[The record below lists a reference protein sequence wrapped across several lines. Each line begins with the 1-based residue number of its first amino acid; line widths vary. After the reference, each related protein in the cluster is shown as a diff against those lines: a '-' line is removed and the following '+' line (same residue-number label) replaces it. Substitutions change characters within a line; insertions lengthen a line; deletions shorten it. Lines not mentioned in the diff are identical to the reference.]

1 MMPTDPPP
9 AAPTPLPGL
18 PGGIPELERH
28 FDKHHLSPRARQ
40 VVQEIVQGDPV
51 RRVGGGRKNAV
62 VRYASRKLGC
72 VVQAESRTVA
82 GAFVQHCEFTRD
94 VVLYLCQPWTLTVT
108 IVDTRGRRVPI
119 HTVVDFL
126 LLDSRGFRFVECKS
140 LTELRRRSECQY
152 PRFVNHEGRWH
163 WPAAEEAA
171 RALGLDFELFTSE
184 DVNPIWLRNMK
195 FLADYMTV
203 PAPYDAK
210 QHEEIQTRVSRD
222 GSTRVCE
229 LLASP
234 EAPPAALWWLV
245 THNHIWCDLERE
257 RLFETDQAWAHRS
270 ESRMLAHRH
279 SRPAT
284 AFPPEPQPAAPVRIA
299 PGSRVFWDEVPW
311 TILNLGTKKVTLQC
325 ADPAS
330 LITLPLAEAQTF
342 LRNGQW
348 RTDGSPLA
356 DAQADG
362 RSRILRR
369 ASDRELSE
377 AHRRHRAVVH
387 YLQHGTYPP
396 HVNARVA
403 RRYMRWYKD
412 GEQRHGS
419 GFVGLIRFRGRPLGI
434 SRLPDPQEQVLEE
447 VLADFAHKGNAGRVA
462 AAYARVAATCKE
474 RKIAPAPCEET
485 VRRRLKRN
493 SIPDDERDRRGS
505 RAAYQVQGPLSDSA
519 ASPRHGDRAWE
530 FGHIDHTPLDIRLV
544 SSKTATLL
552 GTPWMTTYVDA
563 FSRMLL
569 SFTVSFD
576 SPSRT
581 SIAAVLLDCV
591 RRNQRLS
598 DTIVVDQGSEFNS
611 VMLESALGDRHM
623 DKLER
628 PTAAARYGSV
638 IERLF
643 GTTNTAFIHELTGNT
658 TLLSLGRGL
667 SSSHHPNRSAVWT
680 LPLLHEALERWFFQ
694 VYASRVHSTLGDTP
708 RGVFDRSVALSGV
721 RVARFV
727 ADDDG
732 LRVLLAQAPPRGNTR
747 RVYPVRGVVIDHLP
761 YWHDD
766 FKYGDVA
773 GTNVPVKIDVVDC
786 SHAFAYVRR
795 RWVTCRL
802 IAGDADLYGRSWRQI
817 RLATD
822 SLRQQRRRGRAA
834 RPLNAEA
841 IGRFLLDCDEQGL
854 VLQAARDAEARLRSD
869 ALTPTTTSEPSVV
882 AEGRALPPRG
892 LNGSTADRPSSDE
905 GREPPAAAMDDQL
918 DYDQL
923 ETFDAH

>member
-1 MMPTDPPP
+1 MCATQAPP
-9 AAPTPLPGL
+9 ALRSRVHPSGWPSPERTTSPLLPANGPPQPLPGL
-18 PGGIPELERH
+18 PGGIEELLH
-28 FDKHHLSPRARQ
+28 YFDKHQLSPQARQ
-40 VVQEIVQGDPV
+40 VVREIVQGNPA

-62 VRYASRKLGC
+62 LRYASRKLGC
-72 VVQAESRTVA
+72 VVQAESRTVE
-82 GAFVQHCEFTRD
+82 GAFVQYCEFTPE
-94 VVLYLCQPWTLTVT
+94 VVLYLCQPWKLTVP
-108 IVDTRGRRVPI
+108 IVNTRGRRTLI

-126 LLDSRGFRFVECKS
+126 LLDSRGFRFVECTS
-140 LTELRRRSECQY
+140 PSELRRHSESKH
-152 PRFVNHEGRWH
+152 PRFVRDGAHWR

-171 RALGLDFELFTSE
+171 RALGLGFELFTSE
-184 DVNPIWLRNMK
+184 DVNPIWLRNMR
-195 FLADYMTV
+195 FLADYMDV
-203 PAPYDAK
+203 QAPCDAT
-210 QHEEIQTRVSRD
+210 QLEQIQNRLTRD
-222 GSTRVCE
+222 GSTRICT
-229 LLASP
+229 LLAST
-234 EAPPAALWWLV
+234 EAPTAALWWLV
-245 THNHIWCDLERE
+245 AHDRVWCDLKRE
-257 RLFETDQAWAHRS
+257 RLFETDQAWAHCS
-270 ESRMLAHRH
+270 ESRMLAQRH
-279 SRPAT
+279 SHPLSAPSSEVHPAT
-284 AFPPEPQPAAPVRIA
+284 PVQIEPGA
-299 PGSRVFWDEVPW
+299 RVFWDDVPW
-311 TILNLGTKKVTLQC
+311 TVLNLGTKNVTLQR
-325 ADPAS
+325 AQPRGV
-330 LITLPLAEAQTF
+330 ITLPLDEAQTF

-348 RTDGSPLA
+348 RADGSPLA

-369 ASDRELSE
+369 ASDRDLSE

-434 SRLPDPQEQVLEE
+434 SRLPDPQEQALEE

-485 VRRRLKRN
+485 VRRRLNRN

-530 FGHIDHTPLDIRLV
+530 FGHVDHTPLDIRLV

-576 SPSRT
+576 PPSRAT
-581 SIAAVLLDCV
+581 IAAVLLDCV

-628 PTAAARYGSV
+628 PAGAARYGSV

-643 GTTNTAFIHELTGNT
+643 GTTNTAFLHELTGNT

-708 RGVFDRSVALSGV
+708 RGVFDRSVVLTGV

-727 ADDDG
+727 ADDDS
-732 LRVLLAQAPPRGNTR
+732 LRMLLAQAPPRGNTR
-747 RVYPVRGVVIDHLP
+747 ESPQMRVGSGGASSMPP
-761 YWHDD
+761 
-766 FKYGDVA
+766 
-773 GTNVPVKIDVVDC
+773 
-786 SHAFAYVRR
+786 
-795 RWVTCRL
+795 
-802 IAGDADLYGRSWRQI
+802 
-817 RLATD
+817 
-822 SLRQQRRRGRAA
+822 QQRNSIEI
-834 RPLNAEA
+834 NAPGEWK
-841 IGRFLLDCDEQGL
+841 
-854 VLQAARDAEARLRSD
+854 
-869 ALTPTTTSEPSVV
+869 P
-882 AEGRALPPRG
+882 
-892 LNGSTADRPSSDE
+892 
-905 GREPPAAAMDDQL
+905 
-918 DYDQL
+918 
-923 ETFDAH
+923 